1 MVTVATEVGGAPIFL
16 ISQLAWHTRNIEAD
30 PRASVLFVAPGE
42 SGDPLA
48 LGRISVMGAAEKA
61 DTPLNRARFLA
72 RHPEA
77 AGYASFA
84 DFSLWRLRLE
94 KGHFVSGFGR
104 IRTLPA
110 DRLIRQ
116 GEAVAA
122 WEAGVAAALDEIN
135 ARDAALCADV
145 AVRHGGQ
152 AGEWRLAA
160 CDPDGCDL
168 VSGGQSIRAGFAE
181 PIESIYQIPEA
192 LQRLRR
198 NGAKSP

>member
-48 LGRISVMGAAEKA
+48 LGRISVMGVAEKA

-72 RHPEA
+72 RHLEA

-84 DFSLWRLRLE
+84 DFSLWRLRVD

-110 DRLIRQ
+110 DQLIRQ
-116 GEAVAA
+116 GEAVAE
-122 WEAGVAAALDEIN
+122 WELGITAALDEIN
-135 ARDAALCADV
+135 AREAGLCADL
-145 AVRHGGQ
+145 AGWHGGQ
-152 AGEWRLAA
+152 PGEWRLAA

-168 VSGGQSIRAGFAE
+168 VNGEQSMRIGFAK
-181 PIESIYQIPEA
+181 PVESIYQLSEA
-192 LQRLRR
+192 LQRLSW